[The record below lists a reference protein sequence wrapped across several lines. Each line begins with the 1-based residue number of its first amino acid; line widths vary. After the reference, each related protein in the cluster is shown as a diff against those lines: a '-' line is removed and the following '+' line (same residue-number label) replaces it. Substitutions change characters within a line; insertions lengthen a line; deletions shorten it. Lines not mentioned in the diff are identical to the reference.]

1 MRQISINLFAF
12 FSYLCTQVKWAS
24 YGRRFQGYN
33 KFITY
38 TKDMRKSILIAS
50 AIGCAAI
57 MSSCSKLGELSSDN
71 FKVNPTPLEAVGGE
85 VSATINGV
93 FPEKYMKK
101 KAVVTVTPVL
111 KYEGGEA
118 VGQSATFQ
126 GEKVEG
132 NGTEISYKVGG
143 TYTMKTNF
151 KYVPAM
157 MKSDLYAR
165 FEATLGKKTVSVPEV
180 KIGYGVLSTSEL
192 LNLCTIT
199 ASTAPD
205 AFQRVIEQKQEANI
219 KFLIGQANLRTSE
232 LSSVSIQ
239 DLVKIL
245 KEINDMQEERAL
257 QNIEVSAYA
266 SPDGSF
272 ELNEKLAE
280 KRQDVSSNYL
290 QKQLKTIQM
299 DADIDTKFTAEDWEG
314 FQELVNASNLQDK
327 DVILRVLSMYQDPE
341 EREQQIRN
349 MSSVFT
355 EIADGILPELRRAR
369 LIVNYEVIGRSDE
382 QIIEQFAQDASKLS
396 VEELLYGGNMLV
408 EDAATRKQ
416 WYEKTAAI
424 YPNDYRAYNNL
435 AQLAIMEGNLTTAQ
449 NWLQKAQGIN
459 AKAPEVNANQA
470 IIAIKNGDNAKAET
484 SMGQASGSDTFNEVL
499 GNLNIA
505 KGNFAQA
512 QQNLAQTQTNS
523 AALSQILNKDYA
535 AAQKTLAAIK
545 TPDAI
550 TSYLKAILAARTS
563 DTGALKSNLK
573 AAIASDPS
581 LKERAAND
589 LEFAK
594 YQNTIADLVK

>member
-1 MRQISINLFAF
+1 
-12 FSYLCTQVKWAS
+12 
-24 YGRRFQGYN
+24 
-33 KFITY
+33 
-38 TKDMRKSILIAS
+38 MRKSYLIAS
-50 AIGCAAI
+50 VLGCAAI
-57 MSSCSKLGELSSDN
+57 MSSCSKLGDLSADN
-71 FKVNPTPLEAVGGE
+71 FKVTPTPLEAVGGD
-85 VSATINGV
+85 VAATINGV

-157 MKSDLYAR
+157 IKSDLYAR
-165 FEATLGKKTVSVPEV
+165 FEAKLGKKTVSVPEV

-192 LNLCTIT
+192 LGRCTIT

-257 QNIEVSAYA
+257 QSIEVSAYA

-272 ELNEKLAE
+272 DLNEKLAE

-290 QKQLKTIQM
+290 GKQLKKINM
-299 DADIDTKFTAEDWEG
+299 DAEVDTKFTAEDWEG
-314 FQELVNASNLQDK
+314 FQELVSKSNLQDK

-408 EDAATRKQ
+408 EDATTRKQ
-416 WYEKTAAI
+416 WYEKTIDI

-449 NWLQKAQGIN
+449 NWLQKAKAVN
-459 AKAPEVNANQA
+459 AKASEVNANMA
-470 IIAIKNGDNAKAET
+470 IIAIKNDDIQKAET
-484 SMGQASGSDTFNEVL
+484 LMGQASGSDTFNEVL

-545 TPDAI
+545 TPDAT
-550 TSYLKAILAARTS
+550 TSYLKAVLAARTS

-573 AAIASDPS
+573 VAIASDSS

>member
-1 MRQISINLFAF
+1 MKKNNLFVLA
-12 FSYLCTQVKWAS
+12 
-24 YGRRFQGYN
+24 
-33 KFITY
+33 
-38 TKDMRKSILIAS
+38 IAG
-50 AIGCAAI
+50 AVA
-57 MSSCSKLGELSSDN
+57 MSSCSKLGDLSADN
-71 FKVNPTPLEAVGGE
+71 FKVTPTPLEAIGGE
-85 VSATINGV
+85 VPATINGI

-132 NGTEISYKVGG
+132 NGTEIGYKVGG
-143 TYTMKTNF
+143 SYTMKANF

-157 MKSDLYAR
+157 LSSELYAR
-165 FEATLGKKTVSVPEV
+165 FEAKLGKKTVSIPEV

-192 LNLCTIT
+192 LKKCVIT

-205 AFQRVIEQKQEANI
+205 AFQRIIEHKQEANI

-266 SPDGSF
+266 SPDGGYAF
-272 ELNEKLAE
+272 NERLAE
-280 KRQDVSSNYL
+280 KRQNVSAKYM
-290 QKQLKTIQM
+290 QKELKKISM
-299 DADIDTKFTAEDWEG
+299 NAEVDTKFTAEDWEG
-314 FQELVNASNLQDK
+314 FKELVSKSNLQDK

-382 QIIEQFAQDASKLS
+382 QIIAQIKEDASKLS
-396 VEELLYGGNMLV
+396 VEELLYGGNMLM
-408 EDAATRKQ
+408 EDATSRKQ
-416 WYEKTAAI
+416 WYETTIKH

-435 AQLAIMEGNLTTAQ
+435 AQIAIMEGNETAAQ
-449 NWLQKAQGIN
+449 NWLQKAQSVN
-459 AKAPEVNANQA
+459 AKAPETNANLA
-470 IIAIKNGDNAKAET
+470 LLAIKNGDTAKAEAY
-484 SMGQASGSDTFNEVL
+484 MGKASGSDTFNEIL

-505 KGNFAQA
+505 KGNYIQA
-512 QQNLAQTQTNS
+512 EQNLSTTQTNS
-523 AALSQILNKDYA
+523 AALAQILNKDYA
-535 AAQKTLAAIK
+535 KAKNTLSAIK
-545 TPDAI
+545 TPDAT
-550 TSYLKAILAARTS
+550 TSYLKAILAARTNDVS
-563 DTGALKSNLK
+563 ALKSNLK
-573 AAIASDPS
+573 AAVSLDSS
-581 LKERAAND
+581 LKTRAAND
-589 LEFAK
+589 LEFANHK
-594 YQNTIADLVK
+594 TSIADIVK

>member
-1 MRQISINLFAF
+1 MMAVAGTAMF
-12 FSYLCTQVKWAS
+12 
-24 YGRRFQGYN
+24 
-33 KFITY
+33 
-38 TKDMRKSILIAS
+38 
-50 AIGCAAI
+50 
-57 MSSCSKLGELSSDN
+57 SSCGKLGDLSADN
-71 FKVNPTPLEAVGGE
+71 FKVTPTPLEAIGGE
-85 VSATINGV
+85 VPATINGV

-118 VGQSATFQ
+118 LGQSATFQ

-132 NGTEISYKVGG
+132 NATEISYKVGG

-157 MKSDLYAR
+157 LNSELYAR
-165 FEATLGKKTVSVPEV
+165 FEAKLGKKTVSVPEV

-192 LNLCTIT
+192 LSRCSIT

-239 DLVKIL
+239 DLVNIL

-266 SPDGSF
+266 SPDGNY

-280 KRQDVSSNYL
+280 KRQSVSSTYL
-290 QKQLKTIQM
+290 GKQLKKINM
-299 DADIDTKFTAEDWEG
+299 DAEVDAKFTAEDWEG
-314 FQELVNASNLQDK
+314 FQELVSKSNLQDK

-369 LIVNYEVIGRSDE
+369 LIVNYEVIGRSDD
-382 QIIEQFAQDASKLS
+382 QIIAQFQEDASKLS
-396 VEELLYGGNMLV
+396 IEELLYGGNLLI
-408 EDAATRKQ
+408 EDANARKQ
-416 WYEKTAAI
+416 WYETTVKL

-435 AQLAIMEGNLTTAQ
+435 AQLAIMEGNVTAAQ
-449 NWLQKAQGIN
+449 NWLDKAKN
-459 AKAPEVNANQA
+459 VSNKTPEAYANLA
-470 IIAIKNGDNAKAET
+470 ILAMKNGEVAKAEIF
-484 SMGQASGSDTFNEVL
+484 MGQASGSDTFNEIL

-505 KGNFAQA
+505 KGNYPQA
-512 QQNLAQTQTNS
+512 QQNLAKTQTNS
-523 AALSQILNKDYA
+523 AALAHILNKDYA
-535 AAQKTLAAIK
+535 AAQKTLAAIN
-545 TPDAI
+545 TPDAT

-573 AAIASDPS
+573 AAIISDSS
-581 LKERAAND
+581 LKARAAND

-594 YQNTIADLVK
+594 YKETIADLVK

>member
-1 MRQISINLFAF
+1 
-12 FSYLCTQVKWAS
+12 
-24 YGRRFQGYN
+24 
-33 KFITY
+33 
-38 TKDMRKSILIAS
+38 MRKSYLIAS
-50 AIGCAAI
+50 VLGCAAI
-57 MSSCSKLGELSSDN
+57 MSSCSKLGDLSADN
-71 FKVNPTPLEAVGGE
+71 FKVTPTPLEAVGGE
-85 VSATINGV
+85 VAATINGV

-157 MKSDLYAR
+157 IKSDLYAR
-165 FEATLGKKTVSVPEV
+165 FEAKLGKKTVSVPEV

-192 LNLCTIT
+192 LGRCTIT

-257 QNIEVSAYA
+257 QSIEVSAYA

-272 ELNEKLAE
+272 DLNEKLAE

-290 QKQLKTIQM
+290 GKQLKKINM
-299 DADIDTKFTAEDWEG
+299 DAEVDTKFTAEDWEG
-314 FQELVNASNLQDK
+314 FQELVSKSNLQDK

-408 EDAATRKQ
+408 EDATTRKQ
-416 WYEKTAAI
+416 WYEKTIEI

-449 NWLQKAQGIN
+449 NWLQKAKAVN
-459 AKAPEVNANQA
+459 AKASEVNANMA
-470 IIAIKNGDNAKAET
+470 IIAIKNDDIQKAET
-484 SMGQASGSDTFNEVL
+484 LMGQASGSDTFNEVL

-545 TPDAI
+545 TPDAT
-550 TSYLKAILAARTS
+550 TSYLKAVLAARTS

-573 AAIASDPS
+573 VAIASDSS